1 MYSDLSEASKMNFFN
16 GFQPLT
22 IFAKNSILDVWLDSE
37 CAFGNGNTNQET
49 ETILQ
54 HRRIGFSI
62 KKIRW
67 ANRFRPVW
75 KSDCEKIGADI
86 CLDATIQRCS
96 QRAAFEEIQR
106 NKVAGE
112 QLKVDLWKPFQKTMI
127 KFFAKILNGW
137 K

>member
-1 MYSDLSEASKMNFFN
+1 M
-16 GFQPLT
+16 Q
-22 IFAKNSILDVWLDSE
+22 KNSILDIWLDSE
-37 CAFGNGNTNQET
+37 CAFGNRNTNQET

-62 KKIRW
+62 KNIRW
-67 ANRFRPVW
+67 ANWFRPVW
-75 KSDCEKIGADI
+75 KSDGEKTGADI

-96 QRAAFEEIQR
+96 QRAAFEEIQQ

-127 KFFAKILNGW
+127 KFFAKILNGA
-137 K
+137 KYASAQLRNSRLQMFFK